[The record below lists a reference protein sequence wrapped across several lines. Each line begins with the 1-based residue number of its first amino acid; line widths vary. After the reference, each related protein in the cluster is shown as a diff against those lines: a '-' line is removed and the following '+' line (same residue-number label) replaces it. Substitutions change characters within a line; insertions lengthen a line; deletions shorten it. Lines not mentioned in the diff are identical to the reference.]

1 MKDPLALSL
10 VTRRVP
16 ITSTVGVV
24 AMLTASA
31 VDATVEGF
39 PTPSLPMHIGKPDY
53 AAIKETHQ
61 LLTAKSASVKC
72 KLGGGQNSYLSL
84 ILPPE
89 QYAQVS
95 VTAFVLPP
103 DPGQTAHVPEWTAPT

>member
-1 MKDPLALSL
+1 MP
-10 VTRRVP
+10 
-16 ITSTVGVV
+16 
-24 AMLTASA
+24 TASL
-31 VDATVEGF
+31 VDATVEGV

-72 KLGGGQNSYLSL
+72 KLGGGQNSYLRL

-89 QYAQVS
+89 R
-95 VTAFVLPP
+95 LR
-103 DPGQTAHVPEWTAPT
+103 HRLCAPTWPGKNDTRPSMGTNQVI